1 MKGTILDFLK
11 LAVEKPEL
19 AKELIELA
27 ARHEFEFADTG
38 ELGDDDL
45 QAVAG
50 GSDSMSSLSEEM
62 SLNLQM
68 TMDSRQKTIQTLSD
82 IMKKISTTQDS
93 IIENIK

>member
-62 SLNLQM
+62 SLKLQM